1 MNPSE
6 QLKSICNDLVIGL
19 VGEENSTLW
28 WSSPNK
34 AFQNR
39 TPDEQWE
46 KGSDQVIN
54 YLMHHAYCGGGS

>member
-1 MNPSE
+1 MNVSE
-6 QLKSICNDLVIGL
+6 QLKNIANDLVIGL

-39 TPDEQWE
+39 TPNEQWE